1 MADLLEVLDIV
12 VAEDPDTRGDLWR
25 LQSWVSIPSV
35 SEVRPAAYADLAAD
49 AKALAGKRFAVPRMF
64 INADPEAGTSEAPG
78 IGGPTGQRIN
88 TRESVIELWKQAR
101 QALEAAGAEVIE
113 TDFPLVSNCEGDR
126 PGAPTVFTRG
136 LVSKEFL
143 HHELWDLTAWAFDD
157 FLQANGDPKLNRL
170 VDVDG
175 PKIFPHD
182 PGTLPNREGDLAA
195 GMDEYVRMAERGI
208 TPWNA
213 IPTVPDGLRGLEQ
226 TRRIDLEDWMDT
238 LGLDAV
244 LFPTVADVGPAD
256 ADVNPESADIAWS
269 NGIWVANGNLAIR
282 HLGVPTVTVPMGVM
296 ADIGMPVGLTF
307 AGRAYDDSNLLRLA
321 AAFESTGSKRQIP
334 PRTPPLS

>member
-1 MADLLEVLDIV
+1 
-12 VAEDPDTRGDLWR
+12 
-25 LQSWVSIPSV
+25 
-35 SEVRPAAYADLAAD
+35 
-49 AKALAGKRFAVPRMF
+49 
-64 INADPEAGTSEAPG
+64 
-78 IGGPTGQRIN
+78 
-88 TRESVIELWKQAR
+88 
-101 QALEAAGAEVIE
+101 
-113 TDFPLVSNCEGDR
+113 
-126 PGAPTVFTRG
+126 
-136 LVSKEFL
+136 
-143 HHELWDLTAWAFDD
+143 
-157 FLQANGDPKLNRL
+157 
-170 VDVDG
+170 
-175 PKIFPHD
+175 
-182 PGTLPNREGDLAA
+182 
-195 GMDEYVRMAERGI
+195 
-208 TPWNA
+208 
-213 IPTVPDGLRGLEQ
+213 VPDGLRGLEQ